1 MVMVMV
7 IVDWRISGR
16 ITQMHRPKDDPFVTV
31 ADCRAMLRGVRNALV
46 VMVPVWGVVVWWW
59 LR

>member
-1 MVMVMV
+1 VTATEGV
-7 IVDWRISGR
+7 IDMRNDNDMRNS
-16 ITQMHRPKDDPFVTV
+16 DPFVTV
-31 ADCRAMLRGVRNALV
+31 ADCRAMLRGVRNALL